1 MCVYVCVFF
10 VLVSVCVFEECAYV
24 HVHVVGLASVLG
36 LFFDFSLLSVF
47 KTVSHQFKAH
57 QPG

>member
-1 MCVYVCVFF
+1 MCVYVCVFY
-10 VLVSVCVFEECAYV
+10 VLVSVCVFEECAY
-24 HVHVVGLASVLG
+24 VHVVGLASVLG